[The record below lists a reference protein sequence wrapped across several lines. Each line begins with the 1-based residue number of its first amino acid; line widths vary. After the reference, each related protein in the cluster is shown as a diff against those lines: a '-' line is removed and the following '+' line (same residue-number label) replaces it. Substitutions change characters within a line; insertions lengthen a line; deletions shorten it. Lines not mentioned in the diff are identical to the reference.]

1 MRAAFETTILD
12 LPRQMLVHH
21 PHLVHETQVSVVVCE
36 FTLAATRD
44 AIRILSWLKANAP
57 QSRIVVVANKSISG
71 TGQEISRTEFEK
83 SIERKVD
90 IVVPFEAKAAAQAAK
105 LGQPLAKVGGAKIA
119 QPLGT
124 LVDLTLATVDSG
136 QDKSTATA
144 STSLLGKLGKFDMKS
159 MLAKKPA
166 TVKA

>member
-12 LPRQMLVHH
+12 LPRSMLVHH

-57 QSRIVVVANKSISG
+57 QSRVIVVANKSIGG
-71 TGQEISRTEFEK
+71 TGQEISRGEFEK

-90 IVVPFEAKAAAQAAK
+90 VVVPFEAKAAAQAAK
-105 LGQPLAKVGGAKIA
+105 LGQPLAKVGGTKIS
-119 QPLGT
+119 QPLGQ
-124 LVDLTLATVDSG
+124 LVDLTLATVDG
-136 QDKSTATA
+136 GEDKAA
-144 STSLLGKLGKFDMKS
+144 APGSTSLLGKLGKFDVKS
-159 MLAKKPA
+159 MLAKKPTLA
-166 TVKA
+166 KA